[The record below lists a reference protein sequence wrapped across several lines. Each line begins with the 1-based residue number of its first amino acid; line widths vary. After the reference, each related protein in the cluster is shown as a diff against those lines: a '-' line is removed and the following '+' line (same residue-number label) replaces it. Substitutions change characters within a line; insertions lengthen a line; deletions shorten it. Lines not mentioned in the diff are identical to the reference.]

1 VHLDRTARHL
11 RGGMGESLL
20 MTQGRRDAK
29 TQSGDREAALF
40 ADAGLRRDAGGA
52 LLLGGVPVEDI
63 AREAGTPAYVY
74 NAGAIRAAYGTL
86 RAALDRLAPLETRIH
101 YAVKANGSLAVL
113 KVLRDLGAG
122 CDIVSVGEL
131 RRALAAGFA
140 AERIVFSGVG
150 KTPSEL
156 CDACAAGIGQI
167 NVESLEELEAL
178 GRIAESSARP
188 VAVGIRVNPDVTVDT
203 HPYIITG
210 TAAAKFGIP
219 ADLVVETAREIAG
232 HPRLELSGIAMHVGS
247 QLLDADPYLKG
258 ATRLAELVGAIR
270 AAGIAS
276 LRSLD
281 LGGGL
286 GIRYDDETPLDPADL
301 VEAIRPVVASL
312 GLTLHVE
319 PGRYLVGS
327 AGLLLA
333 TALYRK
339 HSGGTDF
346 LVVDAGMNDLVRP
359 SHYQAHHEIVVA
371 RDRGRAATPMDVV
384 GPICETGDFLALG
397 RPLPEVDQGD
407 VVAILGAGAYGF
419 VMGSTYNAR
428 VRPPE
433 ILVDGGRWAVA
444 RPRETLDHLLEGEV
458 ADPFRATG
466 AAPMRESA

>member
-1 VHLDRTARHL
+1 
-11 RGGMGESLL
+11 MGEGVL
-20 MTQGRRDAK
+20 MAERRKGGKAD
-29 TQSGDREAALF
+29 GGEREAALF
-40 ADAGLRRDAGGA
+40 ADAGLRRTADGA
-52 LLLGGVPVEDI
+52 LLVGGVPVEEI
-63 AREAGTPAYVY
+63 ARDAGTPAYVY
-74 NAGAIRAAYGTL
+74 NAEAIRAAYRTL
-86 RAALDRLAPLETRIH
+86 RAALDRLAPLECRIQ

-113 KVLRDLGAG
+113 RVLRDLGAG
-122 CDIVSVGEL
+122 CDIVSIGEL
-131 RRALAAGFA
+131 RRALAAGFS

-156 CDACAAGIGQI
+156 CDACAAGLGQI
-167 NVESLEELEAL
+167 NVESLEELDAL
-178 GRIAESSARP
+178 GRIAESAPRP
-188 VAVGIRVNPDVTVDT
+188 VPVGIRVNPDVTVDT
-203 HPYIITG
+203 HPYITTG

-232 HPRLELSGIAMHVGS
+232 HPYLVLTGIAMHVGS
-247 QLLDADPYLKG
+247 QLLDVGPYVKG

-286 GIRYDDETPLDPADL
+286 GIRYHEEAPLDPVEL
-301 VEAIRPVVASL
+301 VEAIRPVVAPL
-312 GLTLHVE
+312 GLTLHLE

-339 HSGGTDF
+339 RSGGTDF

-371 RDRGRAATPMDVV
+371 RDRGRPASPVDVV

-428 VRPPE
+428 PRPPE
-433 ILVDGGRWAVA
+433 VIVDSGRWAVA
-444 RPRETLDHLLEGEV
+444 RHRETLDHLLEGEA
-458 ADPFRATG
+458 ADCFG
-466 AAPMRESA
+466 ASGASQ